1 MAKQP
6 SRDDPSKPKAH
17 GYAYKKQ
24 FYQSSEVA
32 ADYDEHRFRT
42 PKRQRRNARK
52 WNAIQKALALADG
65 VKTDRR
71 SALRH
76 RPFHRASWRAP
87 GYQVVGSDISLEMM
101 QQAAKLPSVQHA
113 NIAGYVR
120 ADAEALPFR
129 SKSADCLM
137 SIRFLFHVDPETRR
151 RMLREFGRVSRRW
164 VIADYRHKYSFRYG
178 VWKLS
183 RMLGLTRRP
192 FERVSV
198 KSMKAE
204 FEDAGLRVAKI
215 IRGAP
220 LAFRQVGGAG
230 RVRPHRSR
238 RASPIKLEGT
248 QYADLEVTEKLGEGK
263 RSMVYRANWRGRE
276 VGLKVYKPAAIA
288 NHARK
293 HKLPLAEFEH
303 RRNKAFFEARGMS
316 KYVAEPLGSSSSPG
330 FQMSLQECLDGEVY
344 YFAQRDHAD
353 FISPRFMDDLA
364 ELVNLSHEAQLYD
377 IDLHAMNVM
386 VDRQAGAPEAV
397 RLQPDPVHRA
407 AAESLHRARAQA
419 GVVRAR
425 IARPAQAGA
434 LPQLRARGAQAA
446 QVLQGEQ
453 HVPGLRR
460 AGSARALRS
469 AAGRCLRA

>member
-6 SRDDPSKPKAH
+6 SRDDPSKPKQH
-17 GYAYKKQ
+17 GYEYKKQ

-42 PKRQRRNARK
+42 PKRMRRNARK
-52 WNAIQKALALADG
+52 WAAIQKALALTNG
-65 VKTDRR
+65 VKTVVDLPCGTGRFTGHL
-71 SALRH
+71 A
-76 RPFHRASWRAP
+76 RA
-87 GYQVVGSDISLEMM
+87 GYEVVGSDISAEMM

-113 NIAGYVR
+113 NIKGYVR

-129 SKSADCLM
+129 TKSTDCLM
-137 SIRFLFHVDPETRR
+137 SIRFLFHVDPQTRR

-164 VIADYRHKYSFRYG
+164 IIADYRHKYSFRYG

-183 RMLGLTRRP
+183 RALGLTRRP

-198 KSMKAE
+198 KSMKSE

-215 IRGAP
+215 VAVRRWLSDKWVV
-220 LAFRQVGGAG
+220 LAEAG
-230 RVRPHRSR
+230 HIDPESL
-238 RASPIKLEGT
+238 AIKLAGT

-263 RSMVYRANWRGRE
+263 RSLVYRARWRGRD

-293 HKLPLAEFEH
+293 HRLPLAEFEH
-303 RRNKAFFEARGMS
+303 RRNKAFFDARGLS
-316 KYVAEPLGSSSSPG
+316 KYIAEPLGFVVEPG

-353 FISPRFMDDLA
+353 FISPRFMQDLA
-364 ELVNLSHEAQLYD
+364 ELVSLSHEAQLYD

-386 VDRQAGAPEAV
+386 VDR
-397 RLQPDPVHRA
+397 
-407 AAESLHRARAQA
+407 
-419 GVVRAR
+419 
-425 IARPAQAGA
+425 
-434 LPQLRARGAQAA
+434 
-446 QVLQGEQ
+446 
-453 HVPGLRR
+453 R
-460 AGSARALRS
+460 AGGPKLFDFNQIPFTERPQNPFVGLALKLGLLGRGS
-469 AAGRCLRA
+469 RDLRKLANFNDFGRVERKLLKFYKAGTTSPA

>member
-1 MAKQP
+1 MAKP

-42 PKRQRRNARK
+42 PKRQRRNVRK
-52 WNAIQKALALADG
+52 WNAISKALALTGDIKSIVDLPCGTGRFTGHLA
-65 VKTDRR
+65 
-71 SALRH
+71 
-76 RPFHRASWRAP
+76 RA
-87 GYQVVGSDISLEMM
+87 GYKVVGSDISLEMM
-101 QQAAKLPSVQHA
+101 HQAAGLESVKHA

-120 ADAEALPFR
+120 ADAEALPFAA
-129 SKSADCLM
+129 KSVDCLM

-178 VWKLS
+178 VWKVS
-183 RMLGLTRRP
+183 RLLGLTRRP

-198 KSMKAE
+198 KSMTAE

-215 IRGAP
+215 IPVRRWLSDKWVV
-220 LAFRQVGGAG
+220 LAETGHLDPASIKRKLAG
-230 RVRPHRSR
+230 TEY
-238 RASPIKLEGT
+238 K
-248 QYADLEVTEKLGEGK
+248 DLEVTEKLGEGK
-263 RSMVYRANWRGRE
+263 RSIVYRAKWRGRD

-288 NHARK
+288 RHARK
-293 HKLPLAEFEH
+293 HKLPLAEFEN
-303 RRNKAFFEARGMS
+303 RRNRAFFEARGMS
-316 KYVAEPLGSSSSPG
+316 KYVAEPLGFVVEPG

-364 ELVNLSHEAQLYD
+364 ELVTLSHEARLYD

-386 VDRQAGAPEAV
+386 VDR
-397 RLQPDPVHRA
+397 
-407 AAESLHRARAQA
+407 
-419 GVVRAR
+419 
-425 IARPAQAGA
+425 
-434 LPQLRARGAQAA
+434 
-446 QVLQGEQ
+446 
-453 HVPGLRR
+453 R
-460 AGSARALRS
+460 AGGPKLFDFNQIPFTERPQNPFVGLALKLGLLGRESRDLRKLARFRNFDRVERKLLKFYKESSTSTA
-469 AAGRCLRA
+469 